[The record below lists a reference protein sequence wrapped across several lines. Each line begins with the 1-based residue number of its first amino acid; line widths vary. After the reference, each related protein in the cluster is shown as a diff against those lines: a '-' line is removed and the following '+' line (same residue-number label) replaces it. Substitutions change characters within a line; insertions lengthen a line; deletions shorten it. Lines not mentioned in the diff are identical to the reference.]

1 MNLFPFLVFGNGP
14 NMSKHTLSKQH
25 FYWPSMKDYVTKY
38 CNSCDSCAARKPS
51 RSRNKAP
58 LGKYVV
64 GAPLER
70 VCLDIFWTENFP
82 LDQNVSALVCR
93 SDK

>member
-1 MNLFPFLVFGNGP
+1 MYLDVPTAGHLGID
-14 NMSKHTLSKQH
+14 KTLEKIKQH

-64 GAPLER
+64 GFNNGVFTRDLIP
-70 VCLDIFWTENFP
+70 FWFI
-82 LDQNVSALVCR
+82 
-93 SDK
+93 